1 MADKIRVDHFVT
13 QIRNC
18 RLVRLKGFFLE
29 FWGFKFNRLKCLLRI
44 FPVKLRL
51 MTLFLAPSRE
61 LQCPTRYL
69 LRNLKNLQRGLGKV
83 RTLQFCNNKMAIL
96 KLM

>member
-1 MADKIRVDHFVT
+1 
-13 QIRNC
+13 
-18 RLVRLKGFFLE
+18 
-29 FWGFKFNRLKCLLRI
+29 
-44 FPVKLRL
+44 